1 MKPVFISFLYSNA
14 ILKMVKSGYNR
25 NQTIEALLILF
36 YTQILLYNIT
46 NDNLSIFERSSFYVF
61 ALFSELYTFSV
72 AFLQREAAWVVCY
85 ITSIT

>member
-61 ALFSELYTFSV
+61 ALFPELYTFSV